1 MSQEISNFILGAVI
15 LVALIPMIYVAAR
28 VISKIGDAWSARLLA
43 PLAPAI
49 GGSVSAN
56 HPCITGTY
64 AGRAV
69 RLSFTPRQS
78 VGSGES
84 ATSINAFHI
93 EVLNLSGHQ
102 DWRIKFHVAGL
113 FGQKPKELY
122 IEVQDRALG
131 ERLDQ
136 AGILAQVAAV
146 SAGTQDYVTVAYET
160 RHQTLTY
167 TDDVAP
173 RKIPSHQQFAAQ
185 LALIA
190 RLAEVNELVNL
201 R

>member
-1 MSQEISNFILGAVI
+1 MSQETSDFILGAVI
-15 LVALIPMIYVAAR
+15 LVVIIPVIYAVAR

-49 GGSVSAN
+49 GGSVTAN
-56 HPCITGTY
+56 HPCIRGRY

-69 RLSFTPRQS
+69 RVSFTPRQS
-78 VGSGES
+78 VGSGDS

-93 EVLNLSGHQ
+93 EVLNLSGQQ
-102 DWRIKFHVAGL
+102 DWRIKFHLAGF

-131 ERLDQ
+131 ERLNQ
-136 AGILAQVAAV
+136 AGVLAEVAAV
-146 SAGTQDYVTVAYET
+146 SAATQDYVTVTYEA
-160 RHQTLTY
+160 RRQTLTY

-173 RKIPSHQQFAAQ
+173 RKIPSPQQFAAQ